1 MSAQSEFERMGLPS
15 TDERATESEAFEDTG
30 GLSEGLPNPPYNYA
44 IFVYDDAEH
53 RTTRRVDVWADWAEV
68 NEHGD
73 AIFYAEGLKDVP
85 VMRRGLFGIQYP
97 ARMET
102 IERLPVAAYAAGS
115 YAFFFI
121 TDSGAYGIL
130 DPLDLSL

>member
-1 MSAQSEFERMGLPS
+1 
-15 TDERATESEAFEDTG
+15 
-30 GLSEGLPNPPYNYA
+30 
-44 IFVYDDAEH
+44 
-53 RTTRRVDVWADWAEV
+53 VWADWAEV